1 MSVGGGTW
9 QDTRLCG
16 RCRGL
21 ATYMGFRSHCRL
33 CGASVCSGCLDPD
46 ASRDWLLLPSV
57 RLCIGIPNTHQDRP
71 FKSCRDCAAGA
82 RRAKAVHRQRALL
95 VRLVPFGVHR
105 AEWAA
110 LAKQP
115 SSHPLCKAARQLGTR
130 LDDICV
136 QQEFACQG
144 YDHDATDAALVHGDP
159 AVQVFDM
166 VYNTAKVRAAGP
178 DAKVPALPLYLVLS
192 ILHRPDPEPWT
203 VRGCLLKLKHCIPA
217 IYEHIHHRTREKLVA
232 DKLLNEDQVQC
243 LHMHY
248 PDDAALPRQVP
259 PSMQTL
265 VEKHRSNIAVLSLM
279 SQLSGSAR
287 ADAERVSLAADFA
300 ASKSAG
306 LLFQGRFRSIKNVR
320 VLRPGLAQVTC
331 EPRKLLHAY
340 VDGVDARLVAAS
352 AFASWAL
359 YRAAFQNLARTA
371 AGQAALLV
379 SCPSSECPSGD
390 CSSGKDSWT
399 PNVHAA
405 HVQDWLAQATEGSV
419 FMQCQVLTVLQA
431 VTGRSIDT
439 TKVLPSVDS
448 KGRLLVLQAPLLEA
462 AAPIL
467 GQDVHSL
474 LPRGLMDRHAR
485 AMVRRAC
492 ATLFRDQREYVYWL
506 GRILTGEDL
515 PVPEELQDEHVF
527 LF

>member
-1 MSVGGGTW
+1 
-9 QDTRLCG
+9 
-16 RCRGL
+16 
-21 ATYMGFRSHCRL
+21 
-33 CGASVCSGCLDPD
+33 
-46 ASRDWLLLPSV
+46 
-57 RLCIGIPNTHQDRP
+57 
-71 FKSCRDCAAGA
+71 
-82 RRAKAVHRQRALL
+82 
-95 VRLVPFGVHR
+95 
-105 AEWAA
+105 
-110 LAKQP
+110 
-115 SSHPLCKAARQLGTR
+115 
-130 LDDICV
+130 
-136 QQEFACQG
+136 
-144 YDHDATDAALVHGDP
+144 
-159 AVQVFDM
+159 
-166 VYNTAKVRAAGP
+166 
-178 DAKVPALPLYLVLS
+178 
-192 ILHRPDPEPWT
+192 
-203 VRGCLLKLKHCIPA
+203 
-217 IYEHIHHRTREKLVA
+217 
-232 DKLLNEDQVQC
+232 
-243 LHMHY
+243 
-248 PDDAALPRQVP
+248 
-259 PSMQTL
+259 MQTL